1 MHDMTM
7 ERLGPIG
14 RLARQ
19 DWWSRKRAIA
29 ELAAAPG
36 EKYLCYLEE
45 GIRNHENADVRNT
58 AMEVYKELGP
68 RSFPSL
74 ARLLKEADPEVRL
87 FSVNVLSEIGDRRS
101 LPFLSRAI
109 GDEDINVRVAAAE
122 AMGRIGDRSVMGL
135 LRDVLGDEPWVAM
148 AAIHAIGEIGGDEA
162 LDILHEC
169 LAGGE
174 YPEIAIAAIEKA
186 GNRNSIRHLASC
198 FEGRLAE
205 PALKAI
211 VEIAEREEVRPQPEY
226 FISLV
231 PMLLDMVASQD
242 PEIKETAFT
251 ALCWSRDIMA
261 LPYFVE
267 AVKDEQFQEY
277 AIEGLLGIG
286 RRAVCSIVDELRDS
300 KGRHRPVLAKVLSM
314 IGEGKA
320 LLQFADDED
329 PEVRTEAAL
338 ALGSLLIKRAEQT
351 LGRMLSDPS
360 DEVRAAAEQS
370 LALLKKGESGQ

>member
-1 MHDMTM
+1 MTT

-19 DWWSRKRAIA
+19 DWWSRKKAIT
-29 ELAAAPG
+29 ELAAAP
-36 EKYLCYLEE
+36 EERYLVYLEE
-45 GIRNHENADVRNT
+45 SIRNHENADVRNT

-74 ARLLKEADPEVRL
+74 ADLLKDTDPEVRL
-87 FSVNVLSEIGDRRS
+87 FTVNILSEIADSRS
-101 LPFLSRAI
+101 TPLLSRAI
-109 GDEDINVRVAAAE
+109 GDEDVNVRVAAAE
-122 AMGRIGDRSVMGL
+122 AMGRIGDRSVLGS
-135 LRDVLGDEPWVAM
+135 LRDVLRDEPWVAM
-148 AAIHAIGEIGGDEA
+148 AAVHAIGEIGGEEA
-162 LDILHEC
+162 LNILYGL
-169 LAGGE
+169 LAARE
-174 YPEIAIAAIEKA
+174 YPEIVIAAIEKA
-186 GNRNSIRHLASC
+186 GNRHSIRYLASC
-198 FEGRLAE
+198 FDGPLAE

-211 VEIAEREEVRPQPEY
+211 VAIAGREEVRPQPEY

-231 PMLLDMVASQD
+231 PVLVDMVTSPD
-242 PEIKETAFT
+242 PEIKESAFS

-261 LPYFVE
+261 LPYFIE

-286 RRAVCSIVDELRDS
+286 RRAVCSIVDEMRGS
-300 KGRHRPVLAKVLSM
+300 AGCHRAVLAKVLSM

-338 ALGSLLIKRAEQT
+338 ALASLHLKRAAQT
-351 LGRMLSDPS
+351 LYGMLSDPS
-360 DEVRAAAEQS
+360 DEVRAAAERS
-370 LALLKKGESGQ
+370 FKLLKKESSAQ